1 MSRLA
6 KLLWGGTMVEKNG
19 TGLVHVYTGD
29 GKGKTTA
36 ALGLAMRAVGQ
47 GMKVAFIQFI
57 KGKSCGEHFFVKQ
70 YKPFEIIQISIGDS
84 FKKSEEQLSQEAQQT
99 LAYAEQ
105 EISSGKYDLVVLDEI
120 FVAISQGLITT
131 KQVLEL
137 LDSRPVSVELVLT
150 GRNAPPEIA
159 HRADLVTEM
168 LMIKHPFTEGTSAR
182 RGIEY

>member
-1 MSRLA
+1 
-6 KLLWGGTMVEKNG
+6 MVEKNG
-19 TGLVHVYTGD
+19 KGLVHIYTGD

-57 KGKSCGEHFFVKQ
+57 KGEPCGEHLFVKEF
-70 YKPFEIIQISIGDS
+70 KPFDIVQISVGDS
-84 FKKSEEQLSQEAQQT
+84 FKKSKEKLSHEAQET
-99 LAYAEQ
+99 LAYAEH
-105 EISSGKYDLVVLDEI
+105 EIHSGEYDLVVLDEI
-120 FVAISQGLITT
+120 FVAINQGLITI

-137 LDSRPVSVELVLT
+137 LDSKPASVELVLT
-150 GRNAPPEIA
+150 GRNAPPEISQ
-159 HRADLVTEM
+159 RADLVTEM

>member
-1 MSRLA
+1 
-6 KLLWGGTMVEKNG
+6 MVEKNG
-19 TGLVHVYTGD
+19 KGLVHVYTGD

-57 KGKSCGEHFFVKQ
+57 KGEPCGEHFFAKR
-70 YKPFEIIQISIGDS
+70 YDPFEIVQISVGDS
-84 FKKSEEQLSQEAQQT
+84 IKKSKKQLSQEAQHT
-99 LAYAEQ
+99 LDYAEH
-105 EISSGKYDLVVLDEI
+105 EILSGKYDLVVLDEI
-120 FVAISQGLITT
+120 FVAINQGLITV

-137 LDSRPVSVELVLT
+137 LDSKPASVELVLT
-150 GRNAPPEIA
+150 GRNAPPEITQ
-159 HRADLVTEM
+159 RADLVSEM

>member
-1 MSRLA
+1 
-6 KLLWGGTMVEKNG
+6 MVEKNG
-19 TGLVHVYTGD
+19 KGLVHVYTGD

-36 ALGLAMRAVGQ
+36 ALGLAIRAAGQ

-57 KGKSCGEHFFVKQ
+57 KGEPCGEHLFTKE
-70 YKPFEIIQISIGDS
+70 YKPFEIVQISIGDS
-84 FKKSEEQLSQEAQQT
+84 FKKSKAKLSQEAQQT

-105 EISSGKYDLVVLDEI
+105 EIHGGNYDLVILDEI
-120 FVAISQGLITT
+120 FVAINQGLITV

-137 LDSRPVSVELVLT
+137 LDSKPASVELVLT
-150 GRNAPPEIA
+150 GRNAPPEISQ
-159 HRADLVTEM
+159 RADLVTEM